1 MVSIANNKTVVL
13 LQRPTGHA
21 VAGVHV
27 GVKHKELDTSLN
39 EGDIL
44 VRNIYVSVDPYLR
57 GRMEVVEG
65 QPVQPFEIDHPFDS
79 FGISEVIE
87 SRNSKFPVGTLVT
100 SPFIKWEERSVV
112 PVNATSILTVL
123 PPEVRDSTIP
133 LSAYISVLGMHGF
146 TAYGS
151 LIDIGELKVGETI
164 FISAAAGAIGQLVG
178 QIAKLK
184 GLRVIGSTSSDAKA
198 EFLRQEL
205 KFDVAINYKKGSLVE
220 SLRAAA
226 PEGVDI
232 YYDNVGGDLLDAA
245 LEVIKPHG
253 RILAC
258 GMVSGYNTKE
268 GYAYK
273 NLFRIV
279 TKRLTIK
286 GFLVQEFD
294 PALQERFAKDV
305 RTWLLNGDIRY
316 KEDITEGLEA
326 APEAFVGIFEGKN
339 VGKAVVK
346 IADL

>member
-1 MVSIANNKTVVL
+1 MWRLLSIDRTVV
-13 LQRPTGHA
+13 
-21 VAGVHV
+21 
-27 GVKHKELDTSLN
+27 
-39 EGDIL
+39 I
-44 VRNIYVSVDPYLR
+44 
-57 GRMEVVEG
+57 
-65 QPVQPFEIDHPFDS
+65 
-79 FGISEVIE
+79 
-87 SRNSKFPVGTLVT
+87 
-100 SPFIKWEERSVV
+100 IKK
-112 PVNATSILTVL
+112 
-123 PPEVRDSTIP
+123 
-133 LSAYISVLGMHGF
+133 GF

-151 LIDIGELKVGETI
+151 LIAIGEPKAGETI

-226 PEGVDI
+226 PEGIDI